1 MLSNIDGE
9 DMVFSLS
16 DSNRAG
22 NLTMFSF
29 NAETK
34 EIKVVPI
41 KRDVIY
47 DYRTRTPINKQSIVI
62 EKNCIYH
69 QALNKKNFIKILKR
83 YRYV

>member
-16 DSNRAG
+16 DPNRAG

-62 EKNCIYH
+62 EKNCIYL
-69 QALNKKNFIKILKR
+69 QALSKKNFIKILKR
-83 YRYV
+83 YGYV